1 MRTPQAFAYRSIL
14 RAEVASLT
22 LVMLGCAPAEEP
34 EQSDASVP
42 SGVADEARADASMHP
57 SDNAGDGGGV
67 RFIDRVPDTPLAT
80 PCTEATAPPA
90 PLRRLTLREYQ
101 NTVRDLLGIT
111 SLNIEGFPADPVS
124 GGFDNNA
131 AVHSVSPLLAEQ
143 YLQAAEEAAKA
154 AIETGGLLP
163 CDPESI
169 GDQACAEQFVA
180 QFGRLAYRRP
190 LEEAEAQRLLQVYA
204 VGSEESF
211 EGGIEL
217 VIQAVLQ
224 APAFLYRLELG
235 ESSDPKEQVVPV
247 TPYELAT
254 RLSYLLWGSMPSSEL
269 LDAAA
274 RGELDDPEKLAMRA
288 RVMLDDPLAPAQLSE
303 FYVQWMGLRALQHL
317 GKDPD
322 LYPEFDEALRSAMV
336 QELPA
341 FVEQVMTS
349 GDGRLA
355 TLLTEPIGMVTKPL
369 AELYGVDAPAG
380 DTPALVEF
388 DPNQRAG
395 LLTQAGV
402 LAVHS
407 LPNQSSPV
415 ARGKLIREK
424 LLCQS
429 PPAPPANVNINPP
442 VVDPSKTTRERFA
455 AHTESASCRGC
466 HELMDPIGFAFESY
480 DALGRYRQSEGG
492 VSVDSSGWISGSR
505 DSDGPFED
513 VRELLE
519 RLANSR
525 QVRDC
530 VATQWFRFGFGRFET
545 PGDACAIAQVQEQFN
560 DSEGDLNELL
570 IALVQSDSFRFRQA
584 PSLERS
590 QP

>member
-1 MRTPQAFAYRSIL
+1 MRTNPDFAQWIIL
-14 RAEVASLT
+14 GTEVATLT
-22 LVMLGCAPAEEP
+22 LVMLGCAPGEEP
-34 EQSDASVP
+34 QQADASVP
-42 SGVADEARADASMHP
+42 SGVADEARADASVHP
-57 SDNAGDGGGV
+57 SDHEGDAGDG
-67 RFIDRVPDTPLAT
+67 RFIDRGSDTPLAA
-80 PCTEATAPPA
+80 PCTEASAPPA

-101 NTVRDLLGIT
+101 NTVQDLLGIT
-111 SLNIEGFPADPVS
+111 SLNMEDFPTDPVS

-143 YLQAAEEAAKA
+143 YLQTAEEAARA
-154 AIETGGLLP
+154 AIETGVLVP

-169 GDQACAEQFVA
+169 GDQACAEQFIA

-190 LEEAEAQRLLQVYA
+190 LEAAEAQRLLHVYA
-204 VGSEESF
+204 VGREESF
-211 EGGIEL
+211 EGGIAL

-235 ESSDPKEQVVPV
+235 EASDPNEVVPV
-247 TPYELAT
+247 TQYEVAT
-254 RLSYLLWGSMPSSEL
+254 RLSYLLWGSMPSAEL

-274 RGELDDPEKLAMRA
+274 QGELDSPQKLAMRA
-288 RVMLDDPLAPAQLSE
+288 RTMLDDPLAPAQLSE

-317 GKDPD
+317 GKDPN
-322 LYPEFDEALRSAMV
+322 LYPEFDDAIRGAMV

-341 FVEQVMTS
+341 FIEHVMRS

-355 TLLTEPIGMVTKPL
+355 TLLTEPIGMVTRPL
-369 AELYGVDAPAG
+369 AALYGVDVPAG

-388 DPNQRAG
+388 DPIQRAG
-395 LLTQAGV
+395 ILTQAGV

-455 AHTESASCRGC
+455 AHTESASCSGC

-492 VSVDSSGWISGSR
+492 VSVDSSGWIAGSR

-525 QVRDC
+525 QVHDC
-530 VATQWFRFGFGRFET
+530 VATQWFRFGFGRFES
-545 PGDACAIAQVQEQFN
+545 PGDACAIARVQEQFN
-560 DSEGDLNELL
+560 DSQGDLNELL
-570 IALVQSDSFRFRQA
+570 IALVQSDSFRFRQV
-584 PSLERS
+584 PSLESRR
-590 QP
+590 P